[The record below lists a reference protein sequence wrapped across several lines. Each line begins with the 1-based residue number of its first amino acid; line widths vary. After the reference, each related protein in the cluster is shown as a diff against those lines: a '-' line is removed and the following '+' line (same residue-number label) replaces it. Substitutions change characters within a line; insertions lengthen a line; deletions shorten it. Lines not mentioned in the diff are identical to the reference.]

1 MENNK
6 RPILSA
12 QCPFCKHPI
21 KFYQPSKP
29 GLVKLQC
36 RNAECKQYFS
46 VKVEESL
53 FARLPQNVQ
62 PAGQQ
67 KAAASA
73 AGQQTTQPIDRP
85 QENPQVKSNSQ
96 QGGAEAP
103 QQEKPRTEP
112 VFKKVG
118 IGSATLA
125 HIEQIRGPFRKNKIF
140 PLQLGLN
147 TIGRA
152 DSTTPSTIMIE
163 GDSTISRRSI
173 SIEVVEKANGYKYLF
188 TLLQTTNPVVV
199 NGTEHIAPPASYP
212 IMPGTEIRLG
222 KTRLILK
229 E

>member
-36 RNAECKQYFS
+36 RNAECQQYFS
-46 VKVEESL
+46 VKVDEKL
-53 FARLPQNVQ
+53 FASL
-62 PAGQQ
+62 QQ
-67 KAAASA
+67 AAQQTAQQLA
-73 AGQQTTQPIDRP
+73 ADVNTGQQTTPINHQAKTDP
-85 QENPQVKSNSQ
+85 QQ
-96 QGGAEAP
+96 QGGTETP
-103 QQEKPRTEP
+103 QQEKPKTEP
-112 VFKKVG
+112 VYKKEVAS
-118 IGSATLA
+118 SAVMA